1 MPTYRNGDSIKVTAP
16 KEFTDQV
23 RAKQDEFIVDAKLA
37 NMKFNLPS
45 SEARMMFEQWN
56 QMKREAD
63 QRLQRAQQLSSQREQ
78 KDKER
83 QHQQQL
89 RRYHQQQQLQQKPPI
104 EPNNSSNIVDN
115 KEVVRRNLE
124 FIRKV
129 VNGSN

>member
-83 QHQQQL
+83 QHQAAI
-89 RRYHQQQQLQQKPPI
+89 KKI
-104 EPNNSSNIVDN
+104 SSTTAVTTETPN
-115 KEVVRRNLE
+115 RA
-124 FIRKV
+124 
-129 VNGSN
+129 